1 MKLLFYEP
9 ESVFLHRSMVYHKIT
24 LLLEVLSELFEYFLQ
39 HSEIIG
45 NEIITLILNL
55 PVDIYLFYIKKLV
68 GRLFLILSLHLI

>member
-9 ESVFLHRSMVYHKIT
+9 ESVYLHRPMVYHKIT
-24 LLLEVLSELFEYFLQ
+24 LPFEVLSKFFEYFLQ
-39 HSEIIG
+39 NSGIIG

>member
-9 ESVFLHRSMVYHKIT
+9 ESVYFHRPMVYHKIT
-24 LLLEVLSELFEYFLQ
+24 LLLEVLSKFFEYFLQ
-39 HSEIIG
+39 YSEIIG
-45 NEIITLILNL
+45 YEIITLILNV